1 MLRALLQQQFPRAN
15 VKGVADA
22 ENTGNFVVRD
32 ENTRDIIS
40 PYGFFSTIERQRLLL
55 DEIAQRYAPIKN

>member
-32 ENTRDIIS
+32 EHTGDIIS
-40 PYGFFSTIERQRLLL
+40 PYGFFSTTQRQRLLL
-55 DEIAQRYAPIKN
+55 DSIVQRYASRKD

>member
-15 VKGVADA
+15 IKGAADV

-32 ENTRDIIS
+32 EHSGEIIS
-40 PYGFFSTIERQRLLL
+40 PYGFFSTIQRQRVLL
-55 DEIAQRYAPIKN
+55 DNIVERYAA

>member
-15 VKGVADA
+15 VKGAADV

-32 ENTRDIIS
+32 EHSGEIIS
-40 PYGFFSTIERQRLLL
+40 PYGFFSTIQRQRVLLETVV
-55 DEIAQRYAPIKN
+55 DRYAA